1 LSLAVVVVLIR
12 LRLPNGLAMSAGA
25 LVMAFASGMGIAGIT
40 RTAWNTLKSLQT
52 VSILGTML
60 LVMALESLMTKYGL
74 IDRLIAS
81 LGKLI
86 PDKRAHMVILPAFMG
101 LLPSAGGALLSCPM
115 VDKASDGSGMS
126 PEKKAFTNFWFRHIM
141 EFIAPVY
148 TALII
153 LTQLTGLPMASVLRS
168 LLPMAAIA
176 TLAGLPVSFTKARK
190 AEPAA
195 VTGKARPAGA
205 VKDLALSF
213 APIVVVLVLV
223 IAFGL
228 SPMVALVPVILA
240 LAAIFRPSGKDLR
253 EMAVK
258 VLNPGI
264 ITMVLGIMFYKET
277 LSASGGIAALAE
289 AFTSLGLPV
298 RAMIVAL
305 PFSVGLLTGMSSV
318 TMALALPILISMY
331 GQGAMTPHVAALAYV
346 GCNMGMNLTPTHLCL
361 VLTVGYFKV
370 DLVKVIGMIFVPAMV
385 TLAAALLILA

>member
-1 LSLAVVVVLIR
+1 
-12 LRLPNGLAMSAGA
+12 MSAGA
-25 LVMAFASGMGIAGIT
+25 LVVTIASGMDLAGIA
-40 RTAWNTLKSLQT
+40 RTAWDTLRSLQT
-52 VSILGTML
+52 ISILGTML
-60 LVMALESLMTKYGL
+60 LVMALESLMTRYGL

-86 PDKRAHMVILPAFMG
+86 PDRRAHMMILPAFMG

-126 PEKKAFTNFWFRHIM
+126 PEQKAFTNFWFRHIM

-153 LTQLTGLPMASVLRS
+153 LTQLTELPMASVLRP

-176 TLAGLPVSFTKARK
+176 TLAGLPVSFARARK
-190 AEPAA
+190 AKPAA
-195 VTGKARPAGA
+195 RAKAADEKAAGFRGA
-205 VKDLALSF
+205 LKDLALSF

-228 SPMVALVPVILA
+228 SPMVALLPVILA
-240 LAAIFRPSGKDLR
+240 LVVIFRPTAKDFK

-264 ITMVLGIMFYKET
+264 ITMVLGIMFYKEA
-277 LSASGGIAALAE
+277 LSASGGISALAD
-289 AFTSLGLPV
+289 AFTRLGLPM

-331 GQGAMTPHVAALAYV
+331 GLGAMTPHVAALAYV

-370 DLVKVIGMIFVPAMV
+370 DLIKVIGMIFIPAMV